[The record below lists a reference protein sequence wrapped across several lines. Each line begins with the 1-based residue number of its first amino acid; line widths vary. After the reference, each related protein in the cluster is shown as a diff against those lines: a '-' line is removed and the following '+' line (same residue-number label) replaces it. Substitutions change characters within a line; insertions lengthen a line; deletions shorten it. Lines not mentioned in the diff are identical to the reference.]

1 MTCEAPHASF
11 KFWGGPAR
19 TFSQQR
25 CLELFVTV
33 HLLPSP
39 SFLALTP
46 LLRFGWVLGQNFRSE
61 QKSFTRKID
70 ASNNNAPGYLAWGIS
85 TSRGVSPYI
94 SLSLSFCLCPSP
106 SLARALSLPLPPTR
120 TRIGYCGLYSSP
132 PPSLFTQYL
141 LVLLR
146 PSAMHSPHDM

>member
-39 SFLALTP
+39 SFLAWTP

-61 QKSFTRKID
+61 QKSESFTRKID

-85 TSRGVSPYI
+85 TSRGVSPLMSLSLFL
-94 SLSLSFCLCPSP
+94 SLSLSLSRARSLSPSP
-106 SLARALSLPLPPTR
+106 PHGLGLGTVGFIHLLLLHCSLSTSLS
-120 TRIGYCGLYSSP
+120 
-132 PPSLFTQYL
+132 F
-141 LVLLR
+141 
-146 PSAMHSPHDM
+146 